1 MKEFNINQFLKLK
14 LENGNTVIY
23 VNNMRIIQCK
33 YLLLKNKAKN
43 SEQVKII
50 PERLNVDVQAENL
63 DHSLELD
70 EDNVIEIPPEAE
82 FWAHSSNLQ
91 AWYENNYNTEVLHS
105 NLAFPLLRKLT
116 EAGDIMAKKVFKLE
130 IIKRFRCK
138 NLNVMAF
145 LIKEGYLDQLNIEE
159 SDDLYQELDYKTY
172 EELQSF
178 LRKSNK
184 NKEGF
189 VI

>member
-1 MKEFNINQFLKLK
+1 MKEFNINEFLKLK
-14 LENGNTVIY
+14 LENGKTVIY
-23 VNNMRIIQCK
+23 VNNMRVIQCK
-33 YLLLKNKAKN
+33 YLLLNN
-43 SEQVKII
+43 PTRNGEVIKIKPGNI
-50 PERLNVDVQAENL
+50 TVDVQAENL

-70 EDNVIEIPPEAE
+70 DDKEIDIPPEAE

-91 AWYENNYNTEVLHS
+91 VWYEHNYNTEVLHS

-116 EAGDIMAKKVFKLE
+116 EAGDKTAKEVFKRE
-130 IIKRFRCK
+130 ITKRFRCG

-159 SDDLYQELDYKTY
+159 SDDLYKELDFQTYKK
-172 EELQSF
+172 LQKL
-178 LRKSNK
+178 LRNSNM

-189 VI
+189 II

>member
-1 MKEFNINQFLKLK
+1 MKEFNINEFLTLK

-23 VNNMRIIQCK
+23 INNVRIIQCK
-33 YLLLKNKAKN
+33 YLLLNNKIKNI
-43 SEQVKII
+43 EQVKIK
-50 PERLNVDVQAENL
+50 PERLNVDAQAENL

-70 EDNVIEIPPEAE
+70 DDNVIEIPPEAE

-91 AWYENNYNTEVLHS
+91 VWYENNYNTEVLHT

-116 EAGDIMAKKVFKLE
+116 EAGDIMAKKVFKIE
-130 IIKRFRCK
+130 IIKRFSCK

-145 LIKEGYLDQLNIEE
+145 LIKEGYLDHLSIEE
-159 SDDLYQELDYKTY
+159 SDNLYQELDFTTYK
-172 EELQSF
+172 ELQRF